1 MATRH
6 LYLVRHGQREP
17 SPGPDVLGPGLTVL
31 GWKQAHQAARRLST
45 LKIDVIHTSS
55 LRRTMETAQILA
67 VEQQSNIPI
76 RPSRLL
82 WECVPAMPEF
92 VLQWFKE
99 HPEPDSVSMPIEIL
113 PWLGVWPGFESL
125 YQLPNDFEQASQAW
139 EKYFIPAK
147 GKARN
152 DIIVC
157 HGNLIR
163 YFIMRALQAPPEGW
177 INMDIY
183 NCSICEISIDTNG
196 RVRLISHN
204 DSGHLHADQVTLF

>member
-1 MATRH
+1 MAIRH

-17 SPGPDVLGPGLTVL
+17 GSGNDDRGPTLTVL
-31 GWKQAHQAARRLST
+31 GWRQAHQAARRLAA

-67 VEQQSNIPI
+67 VEQSNIPI

-82 WECVPAMPEF
+82 WECVPAMPDF
-92 VLQWFKE
+92 ALQWFKE
-99 HPEPDSVSMPIEIL
+99 HPDPDPGRL
-113 PWLGVWPGFESL
+113 PEKMQPWRGVWSEMGDVE
-125 YQLPNDFEQASQAW
+125 QLQTDFEQARQAW
-139 EKYFIPAK
+139 DKYFIPAK
-147 GKARN
+147 GKDRH

-163 YFIMRALQAPPEGW
+163 YFVMRALQAPPEDW

-183 NCSICEISIDTNG
+183 NCSICQINVEANG
-196 RVRLISHN
+196 RPILVSHN
-204 DSGHLHADQVTLF
+204 DSGHLHADQLTLF

>member
-17 SPGPDVLGPGLTVL
+17 GPGNDDLGPNLTVL
-31 GWKQAHQAARRLST
+31 GWKQAHQAARRLAA

-67 VEQQSNIPI
+67 VEQSNIPI

-82 WECVPAMPEF
+82 WECIPAMPDF
-92 VLQWFKE
+92 ALQWFTE
-99 HPEPDSVSMPIEIL
+99 HPDLGTGRLPENMR
-113 PWLGVWPGFESL
+113 PWLGVWSEMENVE
-125 YQLPNDFEQASQAW
+125 QLQTDFEQARQAW

-147 GKARN
+147 GKDRY
-152 DIIVC
+152 DIIVS

-163 YFIMRALQAPPEGW
+163 YFVMRALQVPPENW
-177 INMDIY
+177 VNTDIY
-183 NCSICEISIDTNG
+183 NCSICEITIETNG
-196 RVRLISHN
+196 RPILVSHN
-204 DSGHLHADQVTLF
+204 DSGHLHSDQLTFF

>member
-1 MATRH
+1 MAIRH

-17 SPGPDVLGPGLTVL
+17 GPGKDDRGPTLTVL
-31 GWKQAHQAARRLST
+31 GWRQAHQAARRLAA

-67 VEQQSNIPI
+67 VEQSNIPI

-82 WECVPAMPEF
+82 WECVPAMPDF
-92 VLQWFKE
+92 ALQWFKE
-99 HPEPDSVSMPIEIL
+99 HPDPGAGRL
-113 PWLGVWPGFESL
+113 PEKMQPWRGVWSEMENVD
-125 YQLPNDFEQASQAW
+125 QLQTDFEQARQAW
-139 EKYFIPAK
+139 DKYFIPAK
-147 GKARN
+147 GKDRH

-163 YFIMRALQAPPEGW
+163 YFVMRALQAPPEDW

-183 NCSICEISIDTNG
+183 NCSICQINVEANG
-196 RVRLISHN
+196 RPILVSHN
-204 DSGHLHADQVTLF
+204 DCGHLHADQLTLF

>member
-17 SPGPDVLGPGLTVL
+17 GPGDDELGPSLTVL
-31 GWKQAHQAARRLST
+31 GWKQAHQAARRLAT

-67 VEQQSNIPI
+67 VEQPNIPI
-76 RPSRLL
+76 RPARLL
-82 WECVPAMPEF
+82 WECVPAMPDF
-92 VLQWFKE
+92 ALQWFAE
-99 HPEPDSVSMPIEIL
+99 HPDPDTSRPPEKMEP
-113 PWLGVWPGFESL
+113 WRAVWSEMENVE
-125 YQLPNDFEQASQAW
+125 QLQTDFEQACQAW

-147 GKARN
+147 GKDRH
-152 DIIVC
+152 DIIVS

-163 YFIMRALQAPPEGW
+163 YFVMRALQAPPEDW

-183 NCSICEISIDTNG
+183 NCSICQINIEANG
-196 RVRLISHN
+196 RPMLISHN
-204 DSGHLHADQVTLF
+204 DSGHLHTDQLTLF

>member
-17 SPGPDVLGPGLTVL
+17 GPGHDDLGPSLTVL
-31 GWKQAHQAARRLST
+31 GWKQAHQAARRLAA

-67 VEQQSNIPI
+67 VEQSNIPI

-82 WECVPAMPEF
+82 WECIPAMPDF
-92 VLQWFKE
+92 ALQWFTE
-99 HPEPDSVSMPIEIL
+99 HPDLGTGRLPENMR
-113 PWLGVWPGFESL
+113 PWLGVWSEMENVE
-125 YQLPNDFEQASQAW
+125 QLQTDFEQARQAW

-147 GKARN
+147 GKDRY
-152 DIIVC
+152 DIIVS

-163 YFIMRALQAPPEGW
+163 YFVMRALQVPPENW
-177 INMDIY
+177 VNTDIY
-183 NCSICEISIDTNG
+183 NCSICEITIETNG
-196 RVRLISHN
+196 RPMLVSHN
-204 DSGHLHADQVTLF
+204 DSGHLHTDQLTFF

>member
-17 SPGPDVLGPGLTVL
+17 GPGDDELGPSLTVL
-31 GWKQAHQAARRLST
+31 GWKQAHQAARRLAT

-67 VEQQSNIPI
+67 VEQPNIPI
-76 RPSRLL
+76 RPARLL
-82 WECVPAMPEF
+82 WECVPAMPDF
-92 VLQWFKE
+92 ALQWFAE
-99 HPEPDSVSMPIEIL
+99 HPDPNTGRPPEKMQ
-113 PWLGVWPGFESL
+113 PWRGVWSEMENVE
-125 YQLPNDFEQASQAW
+125 QLQIDFEQACQAW

-147 GKARN
+147 GKDRH
-152 DIIVC
+152 DIIVS

-163 YFIMRALQAPPEGW
+163 YFVMRALQAPPEDW

-183 NCSICEISIDTNG
+183 NCSICQINIEANG
-196 RVRLISHN
+196 RPMLISHN
-204 DSGHLHADQVTLF
+204 DSGHLHADQLTLF